1 MLNGSIARNQGWL
14 LLLRLLSLC
23 VAVIFRAFLALSLF
37 LSLSFSHF
45 GIRKIVSN

>member
-14 LLLRLLSLC
+14 LLLLLLSLLSLC
-23 VAVIFRAFLALSLF
+23 VAVIFRAFLALSL
-37 LSLSFSHF
+37 SFSHF